1 MTVPNLSIFSS
12 DRFSSD
18 RLPWAGFIAALVCL
32 ALEALILTLQP
43 HFISGLDFTVSDKR
57 QMMTDPSR
65 QEDVLIL
72 GDSRFFSIRPDIVD
86 QAFGGS
92 LAVTNYTWPFAGVET
107 VDYFL
112 EAYLRYK
119 KPPKAILAGWMPE
132 SFAVSAE
139 RMSVTA
145 DPLYRTRLFN
155 VVPAVPLATRFA
167 RDGHWK
173 MLWDLFEYRA
183 LPPSA
188 HHRAR
193 LIPFVLASVGAEPAT
208 IPESEDRRIA
218 AEYQGA
224 QSFLLYRDEV
234 ASPDAVSDYDKAAG
248 GLKLDAALGN
258 LPPLRRFLER
268 ARSSGIRVI
277 LFNVPIPE
285 GLHQRFDELGV
296 IAKYDEVIAGLQQ
309 EFENFEVIE
318 PTLQIYPDGHFAD
331 VGHMNGR
338 GDQQFAGHYG
348 QAMTRWL
355 EEHGSGD

>member
-1 MTVPNLSIFSS
+1 MTVPNLSIS
-12 DRFSSD
+12 SSD

-32 ALEALILTLQP
+32 AFEALILTLQP
-43 HFISGLDFTVSDKR
+43 RFVSGLDFTVSDKR

-86 QAFGGS
+86 QAFGGNH
-92 LAVTNYTWPFAGVET
+92 LVTNYTWPFAGVET

-119 KPPKAILAGWMPE
+119 KPPKAILVGWMPE
-132 SFAVSAE
+132 NLAVSNE

-155 VVPAVPLATRFA
+155 VIPAVPLATRFA
-167 RDGHWK
+167 RDGQWG
-173 MLWDLFEYRA
+173 MLWELFEYRA

-193 LIPFVLASVGAEPAT
+193 LIPFAWSLAGAEPAT
-208 IPESEDRRIA
+208 IPDPEDRRIA
-218 AEYQGA
+218 GEYDGTS
-224 QSFLLYRDEV
+224 SFLLYEDEV
-234 ASPDAVSDYDKAAG
+234 AGPDAVSDYNKAAR
-248 GLKLDAALGN
+248 GLKLDSALGN
-258 LPPLRRFLER
+258 VPPFEHFLER
-268 ARSSGIRVI
+268 AASSGIRVI
-277 LFNVPIPE
+277 LFNVPMPE
-285 GLHQRFDELGV
+285 GLYQRFDELGV
-296 IAKYDEVIAGLQQ
+296 IAKYHQVIARLQR

-318 PTLQIYPDGHFAD
+318 PTLQVYPIEHFAD
-331 VGHMNGR
+331 VGHMNKR

-355 EEHGSGD
+355 RDWQSPD